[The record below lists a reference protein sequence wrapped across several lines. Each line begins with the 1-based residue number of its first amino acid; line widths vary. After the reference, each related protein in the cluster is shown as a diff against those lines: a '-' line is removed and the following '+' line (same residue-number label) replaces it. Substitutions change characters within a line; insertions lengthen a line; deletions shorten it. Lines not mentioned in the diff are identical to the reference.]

1 MQVLPTALDGVKI
14 IELKVHGDA
23 RGFFVERF
31 NLARFKEAGLPTE
44 FAQDNHS
51 RSAPGVV
58 RGLHFQHTPPQG
70 KLVGCVR
77 GSIYDVA
84 VDVRPSSPT
93 YGKHVGIELSDTN
106 GKLLWVP
113 AGFAHGF
120 SVLGDGPADVM
131 YKVTALYNAPG
142 ELGIL
147 WNDPAFGIN
156 WQVKDPVLSERDT
169 KLMTF
174 ADYKKNPVKW

>member
-1 MQVLPTALDGVKI
+1 MQVLSTALDGVKI

-31 NLARFKEAGLPTE
+31 NLARFREAGLPTE

-77 GSIYDVA
+77 GRIYDVA

-93 YGKHVGIELSDTN
+93 FGQHVGVELSDMN

-120 SVLGDGPADVM
+120 AVLGDGPADVM

-142 ELGIL
+142 EQGLL
-147 WNDPAFGIN
+147 WNDPALGIK
-156 WQVKDPVLSERDT
+156 WPVKSPTLSERDT

-174 ADYKKNPVKW
+174 SDYKKNPVKW

>member
-1 MQVLPTALDGVKI
+1 MQVLDTALNGVKI

-77 GSIYDVA
+77 GRIYDVA

-93 YGKHVGIELSDTN
+93 YGKHVGVELSDTN

-147 WNDPAFGIN
+147 WNDPAFGID
-156 WQVKDPVLSERDT
+156 WQVKDPILSERDT

>member
-1 MQVLPTALDGVKI
+1 MQVVPTKLDGVKI
-14 IELKVHGDA
+14 VELKVHGDK

-31 NLARFKEAGLPTE
+31 NHDRFKEAGLPTE

-77 GSIYDVA
+77 GSSYDVA

-93 YGKHVGIELSDTN
+93 FGQHVGVELSDTN

-142 ELGIL
+142 EQGIL
-147 WNDPAFGIN
+147 WNDPALGIN
-156 WQVKDPVLSERDT
+156 WQVKNPILSERDT
-169 KLMTF
+169 KL
-174 ADYKKNPVKW
+174 